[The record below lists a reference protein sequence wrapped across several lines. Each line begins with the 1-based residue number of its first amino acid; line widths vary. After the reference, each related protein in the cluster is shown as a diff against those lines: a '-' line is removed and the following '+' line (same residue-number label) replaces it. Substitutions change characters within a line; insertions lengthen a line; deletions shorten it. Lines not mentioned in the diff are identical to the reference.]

1 MTATNL
7 MIWTEFYIFSRYC
20 LTCPG
25 AIFALGYSFFIQSYS
40 IIAFRCVMC
49 RHFLSQ
55 IDKTQPTSAQTLI
68 GVKNSIM
75 LICNLYNL
83 LCGSESQNGR
93 SDCAPDVIEEKE
105 HIVIVPEKFKDNV
118 ERLCNYCGVEL
129 RSGLCIEIE
138 LSELLEILPRERR
151 RKHSN
156 DYPKA
161 FQRTKRNCG
170 SKFPS
175 ITRSCAFL
183 RG

>member
-1 MTATNL
+1 
-7 MIWTEFYIFSRYC
+7 
-20 LTCPG
+20 
-25 AIFALGYSFFIQSYS
+25 
-40 IIAFRCVMC
+40 
-49 RHFLSQ
+49 
-55 IDKTQPTSAQTLI
+55 
-68 GVKNSIM
+68 M

-93 SDCAPDVIEEKE
+93 SDCAPDVIGEKE
-105 HIVIVPEKFKDNV
+105 HIVIVPEKFKDDV
-118 ERLCNYCGVEL
+118 EWLCNYCVVEFKN
-129 RSGLCIEIE
+129 GLCIESP
-138 LSELLEILPRERR
+138 LKEIIDICPRTRR

-175 ITRSCAFL
+175 ITRNCACR